1 MAELVARGRLGEGAD
16 VTGITGSGGFK
27 TVSLHFHLA
36 SVKGLK

>member
-1 MAELVARGRLGEGAD
+1 MAELVARGGLGVGSD

-36 SVKGLK
+36 SLKRLK